1 MADID
6 MSLDDIIKQD
16 GNGSQRS
23 TGGGGVRRGG
33 RPAPTLSA
41 MTRGGSTGVVRGGR
55 PERGAARTQGTRSRS
70 TPYARIQ
77 TGLSDGDHMNQADVR
92 DVAASERPM
101 LKVSS
106 ESKPNSVAGAIC
118 NIVRESPS
126 GEPPSVMAT
135 GPAAINQAVKAIAI
149 ARKYLLEESPPVDM
163 LVTPRFEQDLREG
176 SNLVLELKRSETI
189 EREPADNDLSA
200 KERTEAH
207 KLAGAIAGRAR
218 DGDEVAVTT
227 KGAVPVLVAV
237 KAVALAQEYLQE
249 EGINVSFAVQFR
261 DLEDPELR
269 NTPSTF
275 LHFAIVYSA
284 AEAE

>member
-1 MADID
+1 MAVASAAAAEPPPPSRPSRAGDRPV
-6 MSLDDIIKQD
+6 SSAAAAL
-16 GNGSQRS
+16 NAALRA
-23 TGGGGVRRGG
+23 VRRA
-33 RPAPTLSA
+33 RERAPPHTHANRLVLQTAITWPRQVSHVFSPDV
-41 MTRGGSTGVVRGGR
+41 TPHF
-55 PERGAARTQGTRSRS
+55 PEC
-70 TPYARIQ
+70 
-77 TGLSDGDHMNQADVR
+77 
-92 DVAASERPM
+92 
-101 LKVSS
+101 SS
-106 ESKPNSVAGAIC
+106 QLLFSFDAIC
-118 NIVRESPS
+118 NILRESPS
-126 GEPPSVMAT
+126 GEPPAVMAT
-135 GPAAINQAVKAIAI
+135 GPAAINHAAKAIAI
-149 ARKYLLEESPPVDM
+149 ARKYLLEESPPVDL
-163 LVTPRFEQDLREG
+163 LVTPRFEQDLRAG

-237 KAVALAQEYLQE
+237 KSVALAQEYLQE

-269 NTPSTF
+269 NSPASTF

>member
-1 MADID
+1 MAVASAAAAEPPPPSRPSRAGDRPV
-6 MSLDDIIKQD
+6 SSAAAAL
-16 GNGSQRS
+16 NAALRA
-23 TGGGGVRRGG
+23 VRRA
-33 RPAPTLSA
+33 RERAPPHTHANRLVLQTAITWPRQVSHVFSPDV
-41 MTRGGSTGVVRGGR
+41 TPHF
-55 PERGAARTQGTRSRS
+55 PECSSQLLFSF
-70 TPYARIQ
+70 
-77 TGLSDGDHMNQADVR
+77 DEQADVR
-92 DVAASERPM
+92 DVAA
-101 LKVSS
+101 S

-126 GEPPSVMAT
+126 GEPPAVMAT
-135 GPAAINQAVKAIAI
+135 GPAAINQAAKAIAI
-149 ARKYLLEESPPVDM
+149 ARKYLLEESPPVDL
-163 LVTPRFEQDLREG
+163 LVTPRFEQDLRAG

-189 EREPADNDLSA
+189 EREPADNDLSV

-207 KLAGAIAGRAR
+207 KLAGAIAGRVR

-227 KGAVPVLVAV
+227 KGAVPVLVAI

-249 EGINVSFAVQFR
+249 DGVHMSFAVQFR

-284 AEAE
+284 AE